1 MKNGVLEQ
9 ATFINQSVARGMR
22 FLFLGVLFAAGIAAE
37 RIGLVAYLSDPW
49 EREYVL
55 FLARQHLYLVVVSM
69 ILALATGLAAG
80 IIVSRKRF
88 RKYAG
93 IVMYVI
99 GLGQTIPSLAV
110 LALTMSF
117 LGIGSKPAILALFIY
132 STLPI
137 ARNTLA
143 GIMAVSP
150 AIIDAAKGVGMSPK
164 RILIEVELPNALN
177 VIITGVRISLVINI
191 GTAALGYLI
200 GAGGLGDLIFT
211 GINLMRTEL
220 LLAGALPVII
230 LALIGDYL
238 IELLGI
244 VIVPKGI
251 RMTA

>member
-1 MKNGVLEQ
+1 MKEG
-9 ATFINQSVARGMR
+9 TFIDQTVAKGVR
-22 FLFLGVLFAAGIAAE
+22 FFLVALLIITGIAAE
-37 RIGLVAYLSDPW
+37 RIGLVEYLSDPW
-49 EREYVL
+49 ERDYVL
-55 FLARQHLYLVVVSM
+55 FLVRQHIYLVAVSM
-69 ILALATGLAAG
+69 ALALVTGLAAG

-88 RKYAG
+88 RKFAG

-117 LGIGSKPAILALFIY
+117 LGIGSKPAIVALFIY

-143 GIMAVSP
+143 GILSVSP
-150 AIIDAAKGVGMSPK
+150 AIIDAAKGVGMSPT
-164 RILIEVELPNALN
+164 RILLEVELPNALD
-177 VIITGVRISLVINI
+177 VILTGIRIALVINI

-230 LALIGDYL
+230 LALVGDYL
-238 IELLGI
+238 LELLGVI
-244 VIVPKGI
+244 IVPKGI
-251 RMTA
+251 RMAG